1 MREMKHLANKDFYY
15 VPHSGDRR
23 RAVRS
28 SDVAVELVKQWI
40 IDGAYSDKLQEE
52 VDEANR
58 YGASNTLLISNH
70 AYYKKWQY
78 IVQNKAFYQLHILV
92 GITIIVARQLNH

>member
-1 MREMKHLANKDFYY
+1 MKDNKTSIIRNRFARAWAEWDPIWAMSEMKHLANKDFYY

-23 RAVRS
+23 RAVGS

-58 YGASNTLLISNH
+58 YGASNTLLIPNH
-70 AYYKKWQY
+70 AYYKK
-78 IVQNKAFYQLHILV
+78 
-92 GITIIVARQLNH
+92 